1 VLDRWGPLIQRLK
14 ETKNMKNSILKT
26 LKFFIDFLS
35 IQYTKLLTKT
45 EINLPYISL
54 SPTDNAEEVDDYLNA
69 LEWALNKRDKIKNI
83 AIAGPY
89 GAGKSSI
96 INTFRNKYK
105 SNNDYKF
112 LHISLATFKD
122 EKNNETTIPENKKD
136 DLLRLIELS
145 ILQQLFYHE
154 KDTKIPDSRFKK
166 IKIQKNSYSLMI
178 TIGLLIFTTS
188 FLHIVFPDFL
198 AKFYLKE
205 LPAQNSI
212 IFHYISVLIVA
223 FGVLL
228 MVYSSIRT
236 LKRLSVKKLGINN
249 ASIEIDDKISKSIL
263 NNHIDEILYFFEVTK
278 YNIVI
283 IEDLDRFEQTDVFT
297 KLREINLLINN
308 SKKIENDVVFIYAIR
323 DDMFQDKD
331 RTKFFDFMIPV
342 IPVINSSNS
351 NDKLLKIIELNKYKI
366 SESLVDDISL
376 FIDDMRLLYNI
387 MNEYHVYF
395 KKLNESL
402 SQDKLLAMIV
412 YKNIYPNDFTKLSQ
426 NDGALYLTITN
437 RYQYIIEKTS
447 ETNNQ
452 IKELKNKIEKLENAK
467 LNSTKEL
474 RMIYIYKIIE
484 KINNSFPFHSFI
496 VNYQNVSL
504 PQALEDDNFV
514 KIINAKSIEYNY
526 NNNNNTRSIR
536 LDFTSIEKEINPELT
551 YDEREELILNG
562 DKIEELKK
570 SIEKLEVQ
578 KNEIKKYKV
587 KDLIS
592 KNHIN
597 LISEKQNQKELISL
611 LLRNGY
617 IDEDY
622 LDYISIFYEGSL
634 SKNDHQFLMNVKTQ
648 SDNEFD
654 FPLQKKENL
663 IKKINSYEFDKP
675 YILNF
680 DLLDFIIAD
689 SNYPEI
695 RKKYFMQLSSE
706 TDYVIKFID
715 GFVERTSNIENFIK
729 HLCNEWSNIWNF
741 IAKKSFYTDEKQEQ
755 YFKLIIEHAEVND
768 IEKIF
773 ANSLDKISNHKDFLS
788 IITNKE
794 KLKQVIKELDIK
806 FSNIHKSSSPKGLLD
821 YVYSNNYYAI
831 NIEMVKFVFDEYIK
845 ADTYEEIFD
854 DLNDF
859 ETKNYSAIKRSKL
872 ENLINYVNDNIN
884 EYVTAI
890 YLNIDTNTD
899 EETECYIELLNN
911 MDMSKG
917 NKEKIIRQ
925 VKTRINDISVID
937 DFSIVTTLLK
947 ESKMLATWANHI
959 NIYIASENV
968 FTKEM
973 TSFINYIEHAKEL
986 SNIKIKT
993 DYPDEETAKSFLKSL
1008 LLNDGIETESYSY
1021 VLSSIPYIYN
1031 SLDFENLSSEKVRL
1045 LIGKNILTTNNTN
1058 FKLLKQY
1065 FKDLSI
1071 PLIENNLSNFI
1082 LKIDTFD
1089 IENEDL
1095 VNLMKSNSISVKQK
1109 EQIIDKHDA
1118 ALIHSDPRLLTQIG
1132 KLLLDNN
1139 NMRVGNE
1146 MVLTIGVN
1154 SNLTELDKIRLFN
1167 KWNRIYQKEDISN
1180 FLISLDKPYSSI
1192 AENGKRPLLEDSELN
1207 RELAE
1212 NLKNKEYISKYEFEQ
1227 GILKGKG
1234 IRISTFRYI

>member
-1 VLDRWGPLIQRLK
+1 
-14 ETKNMKNSILKT
+14 MKNSILKT

-45 EINLPYISL
+45 EINLPYNSL

-96 INTFRNKYK
+96 INTFRNRYK
-105 SNNDYKF
+105 SNNSYKF
-112 LHISLATFKD
+112 LPISLATFKD
-122 EKNNETTIPENKKD
+122 EKNNETTIPEDKKD

-188 FLHIVFPDFL
+188 FLHIVLPDFL

-205 LPAQNSI
+205 LPAENSNF
-212 IFHYISVLIVA
+212 FHYISVLIVA

-236 LKRLSVKKLGINN
+236 LKRFSVKKLGINN

-263 NNHIDEILYFFEVTK
+263 NNHIDEILYFFEVTE

-351 NDKLLKIIELNKYKI
+351 NDKLLKLIELNKYKI

-387 MNEYHVYF
+387 MNEYHLYF

-412 YKNIYPNDFTKLSQ
+412 YKNIYPNDFTKLNQ
-426 NDGALYLTITN
+426 NKGELYSTITN
-437 RYQYIIEKTS
+437 KYQYIIEKTS
-447 ETNNQ
+447 EINNR
-452 IKELKNKIEKLENAK
+452 IKEFKNEIEKLENGK

-474 RMIYIYKIIE
+474 RMIYLYKIIE

-504 PQALEDDNFV
+504 QQALEDDNFV
-514 KIINAKSIEYNY
+514 KIIYGNSIEYNY
-526 NNNNNTRSIR
+526 NNNNTRSIR
-536 LDFTSIEKEINPELT
+536 LDFKSIEKEINPELT

-562 DKIEELKK
+562 DKIEELKQ

-587 KDLIS
+587 KELIS

-597 LISEKQNQKELISL
+597 LISEKQNQKELISF

-663 IKKINSYEFDKP
+663 IKKINSYEFEKP
-675 YILNF
+675 YILNY

-689 SNYPEI
+689 SNYLEI
-695 RKKYFMQLSSE
+695 RKKYFIQLSSE
-706 TDYVIKFID
+706 TDDVIKFID
-715 GFVERTSNIENFIK
+715 GFVGRTSNIENFIK

-741 IAKKSFYTDEKQEQ
+741 IAKKSFYTAEKQEK
-755 YFKLIIEHAEVND
+755 YFKLIIEHAEVYD
-768 IEKIF
+768 IKKIF
-773 ANSLDKISNHKDFLS
+773 ANSIGTISDNKDFLS
-788 IITNKE
+788 IISDKE
-794 KLKQVIKELDIK
+794 KLKQIIKELNIK
-806 FSNIHKSSSPKGLLD
+806 FSSIHKSSLPKELLD
-821 YVYSNNYYAI
+821 YVYANNYYSI
-831 NIEMVKFVFDEYIK
+831 SIEMVKLVFNTYNK
-845 ADTYEEIFD
+845 ADTYKEVLD
-854 DLNDF
+854 NRNDF
-859 ETKNYSAIKRSKL
+859 DTKNYSEIKRSKL
-872 ENLINYVNDNIN
+872 EKLINYVNDNIN

-899 EETECYIELLNN
+899 EESEYYIQLLNN
-911 MDMSKG
+911 EDITKG

-925 VKTRINDISVID
+925 VKTRITDISVID
-937 DFSIVTTLLK
+937 DFSIVKILLK
-947 ESKMLATWANHI
+947 ESKMLATWANLI
-959 NIYIASENV
+959 SIYTKSENV

-973 TSFINYIEHAKEL
+973 TTFINYIVHAKEL

-993 DYPDEETAKSFLKSL
+993 DFPDEETAKSFLVSL
-1008 LLNDGIETESYSY
+1008 LLNDDIETESYSN
-1021 VLSSIPYIYN
+1021 VLSSIPYVYN

-1045 LIGKNILTTNNTN
+1045 LIWKNRLTTNNTN
-1058 FKLLKQY
+1058 FELLKQH

-1071 PLIENNLSNFI
+1071 LLIENNPDKFI
-1082 LKIDTFD
+1082 KEIDTFD
-1089 IENEDL
+1089 IKNEDL
-1095 VNLMKSNSISVKQK
+1095 LTLMKSNSLSVKHK
-1109 EQIIDKHDA
+1109 ENIIDNHDA
-1118 ALIHSDPRLLTQIG
+1118 ALIQSDPGLLTEIG

-1154 SNLTELDKIRLFN
+1154 SNLTKLDKIRLFN
-1167 KWNRIYQKEDISN
+1167 KWNRIYKKEDISN

-1192 AENGKRPLLEDSELN
+1192 AENGKRPLLDDSELN

-1212 NLKNKEYISKYEFEQ
+1212 NLKNKEYISKYEFEK